1 MSVSTWRARARSR
14 LSGAS
19 GRRALHQRTSNG
31 RAGAP
36 SSSTPLSLSSSASSC
51 SLVTAAPSPSTCLSA
66 RRRWGCSRS
75 HRTVPS
81 PDEVAREALVARAA
95 LGRHRSASWSAPP
108 QVSATWLVR
117 RTPCDG
123 PPDDDATWGEYVAD
137 GVGFVARAVPW
148 RLDPRERRPER
159 ARPPPASAQTFR
171 ATPIVSRAARQ
182 EDIPTAR

>member
-1 MSVSTWRARARSR
+1 MARAG
-14 LSGAS
+14 GALCINAPRMDEPV
-19 GRRALHQRTSNG
+19 RRPRRRRCPCRQA
-31 RAGAP
+31 RAPAP
-36 SSSTPLSLSSSASSC
+36 SSLLHRRHHPAC
-51 SLVTAAPSPSTCLSA
+51 QPAAGGDVLEVIALP
-66 RRRWGCSRS
+66 
-75 HRTVPS
+75 PS

-137 GVGFVARAVPW
+137 GVSFVARAVPW

-159 ARPPPASAQTFR
+159 ARLPPASAQTFF
-171 ATPIVSRAARQ
+171 AR
-182 EDIPTAR
+182 PKCLARGAP